1 MNRQVEQ
8 LKPEDWVLRYGDFLF
23 SVAFFK
29 LSNKEA
35 AEDLV
40 QETFFSALKAKE
52 SFKNESSEKTWL
64 TVILKNKIIDY
75 YRKKQVFKHVTQY
88 IQDTENSFNKSFFNE
103 NNGHWLDAA
112 TPLSWNVFAD
122 DKVIGKD
129 FDKVLNE
136 CIKKLPTKIVP
147 VFIAKFLDNES
158 SQFICKEFNITPSN
172 YWVMMHRAKVI
183 MRSCLEKNWIET

>member
-1 MNRQVEQ
+1 MNRQEEQ

-75 YRKKQVFKHVTQY
+75 YRKKEVFKHVTQY

-122 DKVIGKD
+122 DKVISKD